1 MDELIDRLEAEQRVD
16 RLLLAAEQKR
26 APMRF
31 GKREAMDLPTAAALV
46 LDHQEKRAPMRFG
59 KRAPMRFG
67 KRRSSDQKEEEEGFE
82 GDLRLMLTNNPATAI
97 DQGNKLDPPN
107 TFDVFA
113 PITFD
118 TNNNFIR
125 HCKGKSN
132 LDILIKKKH
141 FYNII
146 HQANLFF
153 LL

>member
-67 KRRSSDQKEEEEGFE
+67 KRRNSDQKEEEEGFE

-125 HCKGKSN
+125 HCKGESN
-132 LDILIKKKH
+132 LDIMIKH
-141 FYNII
+141 FITPYTGRTC
-146 HQANLFF
+146 FF